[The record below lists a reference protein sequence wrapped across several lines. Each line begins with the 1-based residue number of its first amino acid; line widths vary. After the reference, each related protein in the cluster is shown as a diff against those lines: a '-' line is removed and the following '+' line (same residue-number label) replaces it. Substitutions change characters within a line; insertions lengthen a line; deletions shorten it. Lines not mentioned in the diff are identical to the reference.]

1 MKTPSVWTRWTAS
14 TDAAGPLAL
23 PLQLTA
29 ILLLLRPMGPEW
41 VRALL
46 LVVAGLALLFRPVLL
61 SPFAWWLAA
70 ALVAARIAADWPLS
84 DNHIYLLGYW
94 CVAAGLAVGARDRAV
109 TLARSAA
116 WLLGLAM
123 VFAVLWKGLLSPD
136 YLDGRFFRV
145 TMLTDDRF
153 ADAVR
158 LIGGLTNEQIDANR
172 DVLAPLPDGAE
183 LADPPSL
190 IEPASFRAFVVATT
204 WGVLVVEACIAAL
217 FLWPVGRRLQPA
229 RHALLL
235 AFCLVTY
242 AFAPVAGFGWLLIAM
257 GIATCR
263 ADQHGWRLAYL
274 ATWFVVLLYSEIPWA
289 AHLAD
294 WWQAPA

>member
-1 MKTPSVWTRWTAS
+1 MKTLSTWTRWPGS
-14 TDAAGPLAL
+14 TDPVELLTL
-23 PLQLTA
+23 PLRLTA
-29 ILLLLRPMGPEW
+29 LELLLRPMGPDW

-61 SPFAWWLAA
+61 SPVTWWLAA
-70 ALVAARIAADWPLS
+70 ALVAARIVADWPLP

-94 CVAAGLAVGARDRAV
+94 CLAVGLAVGAPDRAG

-145 TMLTDDRF
+145 TLLIDDRF

-158 LIGGLTNEQIDANR
+158 LIGGLTNEQLAANR
-172 DVLAPLPDGAE
+172 AMLAPLPEGAE
-183 LADPPSL
+183 LLTPPSL
-190 IEPASFRAFVVATT
+190 IEPASFRAFVAATT
-204 WGVLVVEACIAAL
+204 WGVLIVEASMAAL
-217 FLWPVGRRLQPA
+217 FLWPGGRRLQAA

-242 AFAPVAGFGWLLIAM
+242 AFAPVAGFGWLLIVL
-257 GIATCR
+257 GLSTCG
-263 ADQHGWRLAYL
+263 AGQLGWRLAYL
-274 ATWFVVLLYSEIPWA
+274 TTWFVVLLYSEIPWA
-289 AHLAD
+289 AHLAN
-294 WWQAPA
+294 WWQGTA